1 MLVQLRAKWVNLELT
16 HEARAHFFLTS
27 LEGPIES
34 VWLCGQVNDISQKVV
49 FNHKE
54 PNEIGWAGVTPAD
67 KQHHEPPPPTP
78 PPPPPPPPPLRSPFS
93 PVLFPFSSPPKPE
106 EWRDLK
112 RTWATSENTMARINR
127 NQSYLQECTAGQ
139 IQPVAG
145 AGRLLAAEEEEEELR
160 ASPRITNMC
169 WLLFDRRR
177 SVCLHSSTNTYIH
190 INDGISRI

>member
-34 VWLCGQVNDISQKVV
+34 VWLCGQVNDISQRVV

-54 PNEIGWAGVTPAD
+54 PNEIGWAGVTPVD
-67 KQHHEPPPPTP
+67 KQHHEPPPVSP
-78 PPPPPPPPPLRSPFS
+78 PPSAPFFLYFS
-93 PVLFPFSSPPKPE
+93 FFRFSSPPKPE

-145 AGRLLAAEEEEEELR
+145 AGRLLAAEEEEEEELR